1 MSSLFKTIL
10 YFKSEYAKLIFKNWK
25 VLDILMINL
34 FKEVTLNELSHECFV
49 TLSQNRS
56 RLGKQNKSMLTHRK
70 FIGVPC
76 DFPAVNK

>member
-34 FKEVTLNELSHECFV
+34 FKEVTLNELSLECFV

-70 FIGVPC
+70 CIGVPC
-76 DFPAVNK
+76 DFPAGNK